1 MVQVKPTIEHVDGF
15 RVAGVHAGLKKDNA
29 LDFALFVSDTDC
41 ATGALFT
48 TNTVK
53 AACVLVDM
61 EIMSTHSATIRAVAV
76 NTKCAN
82 ACTGEQGITNAKET
96 AKQVAEKI
104 GCAPEQVLVL
114 STGVIGTQ
122 LPMDK
127 ITNGINLAYNA
138 LGDCWPEAADG
149 IRTTDTRSK
158 MASAQITL
166 SSGKTVQIAGVSKGS
181 GMIAPNMATMLG
193 VLVTNAALSVE
204 ETQGMLAR
212 ANETTFNRIVVD
224 GDTSTNDTVFLLANG
239 ASGAALETDADR
251 IAFAEALEAVA
262 RKLAHDIVRDGEGV
276 TKFVTLHVLGATTN
290 EAAKQIAST
299 IATSPL
305 VKTALFGSDANWGRI
320 VAAAGR
326 AGVPFDPMQATL
338 LVQGGESLAVTPE
351 NGAVV
356 LFKNGMPTDYSEDDA
371 MAVMAHDSITICLKC
386 GIGDGEAVVWT
397 CDLSY
402 DYVKINGDYRT

>member
-1 MVQVKPTIEHVDGF
+1 
-15 RVAGVHAGLKKDNA
+15 
-29 LDFALFVSDTDC
+29 
-41 ATGALFT
+41 
-48 TNTVK
+48 
-53 AACVLVDM
+53 
-61 EIMSTHSATIRAVAV
+61 
-76 NTKCAN
+76 
-82 ACTGEQGITNAKET
+82 
-96 AKQVAEKI
+96 
-104 GCAPEQVLVL
+104 
-114 STGVIGTQ
+114 
-122 LPMDK
+122 
-127 ITNGINLAYNA
+127 
-138 LGDCWPEAADG
+138 
-149 IRTTDTRSK
+149 

-356 LFKNGMPTDYSEDDA
+356 LFKNGMPT
-371 MAVMAHDSITICLKC
+371 
-386 GIGDGEAVVWT
+386 
-397 CDLSY
+397 
-402 DYVKINGDYRT
+402 